1 MDLSCSCWDASYQS
15 SHARE
20 EHLAASFTKHLG
32 NQRWAWRKNVS
43 FHTTWVCNKW
53 VFPKIGEPQN
63 GWFIME
69 NPFKNGMIW
78 GYHYFQKHPNEPL
91 ISQKRP
97 DTCFHCFYLHRTCTK
112 SGQNFRNKNG
122 HLDGNEQ
129 NVPAPSVLGQ
139 VPKYGGRRLKRS
151 LGNNNLESSR
161 SFRYKL
167 LPYLFVILRVSLF
180 FR

>member
-1 MDLSCSCWDASYQS
+1 
-15 SHARE
+15 
-20 EHLAASFTKHLG
+20 
-32 NQRWAWRKNVS
+32 
-43 FHTTWVCNKW
+43 
-53 VFPKIGEPQN
+53 
-63 GWFIME
+63 ME

-129 NVPAPSVLGQ
+129 NVPASSVLGQ

-180 FR
+180 FRWVQAEEPVLVLHRWLSNLPRWPTTWIRHFRDSQSSYQESAIAHRVPVAGWSTRSGK